1 MRKFSLLVS
10 LFSFVFFFQSY
21 ASAYTTYKVK
31 KGDSL
36 YKISKKFGV
45 SMDEIKIR
53 NEITSSRIQPGT
65 KLSIPTENK
74 DQNSETALQSSITTP
89 GKDTPAT
96 ISEEATCYHVVE
108 KGDTLL
114 TISQKYFVSVRNLR
128 EFNHLRS
135 TKIKPGQR
143 LLLREIKPDEQP
155 TKYDGV
161 ISETKKEKENSNVKA
176 EFHMVRKGDTVSSI
190 SKKYSISVSEIR
202 ELNDLKSRKLK
213 PGQQLLVRK
222 TRSKIYIVRKGDS
235 IYKIAKKLSIGI
247 DELKNINGLET
258 ERLKPGQKLLLE
270 PETKQEEL
278 ITYDAILSEEK
289 IEEKI
294 QEGLT
299 AEDLGLKD
307 RLILFAKKFIDIP
320 YRFGGNSIFGIDC
333 SGYVQKVYR
342 MIGIN
347 LPRSAREQ
355 FHEGMPV
362 DTGDLSIGDLVFFR
376 TYASF
381 PSHVGIYLGDNL
393 FIHASSRGKKVTID
407 KITEPFYTKRFIGA
421 KRVIGEDTLGGG

>member
-1 MRKFSLLVS
+1 MRKFSLLVL

-21 ASAYTTYKVK
+21 ASADTTYKVK

-74 DQNSETALQSSITTP
+74 NKNSETALQSSITTP
-89 GKDTPAT
+89 EKDTPAM

-114 TISQKYFVSVRNLR
+114 TISQKYSVSVRNLR
-128 EFNHLRS
+128 KFNHLRS
-135 TKIKPGQR
+135 TKIKPGKR
-143 LLLREIKPDEQP
+143 LLLHETKPDEQP

-161 ISETKKEKENSNVKA
+161 ISETKQEKENSNVKA

-202 ELNDLKSRKLK
+202 ELNNLKSRKLR
-213 PGQQLLVRK
+213 PGQQLLVKK
-222 TRSKIYIVRKGDS
+222 TRSKTYIVRKGDS
-235 IYKIAKKLSIGI
+235 IYKIARKFSVGI
-247 DELKNINGLET
+247 DELKNINSLET

-270 PETKQEEL
+270 PETKQDEL

-289 IEEKI
+289 IEEEI
-294 QEGLT
+294 QEGPKP
-299 AEDLGLKD
+299 EDLGLKN